1 MQLTLELDDELSP
14 LCGNLGLLPDLQLP
28 GFPGL
33 LMYDLA
39 LLSLLHHHLQFFTES
54 NPRLAGLPGRG
65 REALHDAVDLLRYLE
80 DALLDLCNFGD
91 NLLVVVCEL
100 AELLCILGLYRLDG
114 FFLLLGHVA
123 IVRVLVAA
131 DLVLLCWH

>member
-1 MQLTLELDDELSP
+1 M
-14 LCGNLGLLPDLQLP
+14 
-28 GFPGL
+28 
-33 LMYDLA
+33 
-39 LLSLLHHHLQFFTES
+39 
-54 NPRLAGLPGRG
+54 
-65 REALHDAVDLLRYLE
+65 
-80 DALLDLCNFGD
+80 LDLCNFGD

-100 AELLCILGLYRLDG
+100 AELLCVLGLYRLDG